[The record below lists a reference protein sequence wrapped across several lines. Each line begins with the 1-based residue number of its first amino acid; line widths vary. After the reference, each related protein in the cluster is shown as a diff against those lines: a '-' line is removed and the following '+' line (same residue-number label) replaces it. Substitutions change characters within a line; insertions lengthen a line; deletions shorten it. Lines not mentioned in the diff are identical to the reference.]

1 MSSHKHGRQG
11 PPLDIGSSNDLN
23 TPLSPDGAPLLR
35 DAWRYLLTAQG
46 AGHEH
51 AEVNKIASEGER

>member
-1 MSSHKHGRQG
+1 M
-11 PPLDIGSSNDLN
+11 DIGSSNDLN